1 MFKVVVE
8 EMEAIDSP
16 SLLRKI
22 GYVDQLIRDVIMSQ
36 IAGRKEDR

>member
-8 EMEAIDSP
+8 EMEAVDSP

-22 GYVDQLIRDVIMSQ
+22 DFIDQLIRDVVMSQ
-36 IAGRKEDR
+36 VAGRKEDR